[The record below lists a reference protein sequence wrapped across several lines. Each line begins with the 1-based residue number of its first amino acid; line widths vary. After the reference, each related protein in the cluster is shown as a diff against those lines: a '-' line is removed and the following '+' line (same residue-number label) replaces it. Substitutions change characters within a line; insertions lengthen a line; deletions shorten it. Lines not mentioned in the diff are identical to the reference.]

1 MRGDTYVRGMTMQE
15 EKEECNMLVFKALRD
30 KIKVTGRVEE
40 MERAILEH
48 NHILGV
54 NSAIMVTSDDT
65 ADDIKRKYK
74 QACDN
79 IDRELGKGV
88 GIHRICRI
96 TGYLSDVNMWVD
108 SKVQEETMRVKHIRV

>member
-1 MRGDTYVRGMTMQE
+1 
-15 EKEECNMLVFKALRD
+15 MLVFKELRD
-30 KIKVTGRVEE
+30 RVKETGRVEE

-54 NSAIMVTSDDT
+54 NKAIMVTSNDT
-65 ADDIKRKYK
+65 DDDIKRKYE
-74 QACDN
+74 QACAN

-96 TGYLSDVNMWVD
+96 TGYLSDVNMWTD
-108 SKVQEETMRVKHIRV
+108 SKLQEETMRVKHMRV